1 MPRLPLLPKLQ
12 MNAVSGLKR
21 SVVHLLQRRAT
32 NQPQW
37 PLSLILILFLLMRH
51 WDQCLYLRCVEAAS
65 GIIIRDLEVG
75 RIAKRAIVDAVGA
88 HAGHRLAIRAVA
100 HAAGKDAIDNTK
112 AALGTEEAAAAA
124 SAIVALAT
132 AGAAAVAA
140 SATAVAV
147 VAAEAIAQVAAAADV
162 SAEATV
168 TAAVKA
174 ARAKPM
180 QEGTGSQP
188 AGATGA
194 AVTSIT
200 SERSKAAATTIDAGT
215 ILTTAEPI
223 GTISLQH
230 PYYFLRST

>member
-1 MPRLPLLPKLQ
+1 MHP
-12 MNAVSGLKR
+12 
-21 SVVHLLQRRAT
+21 LQRRAT
-32 NQPQW
+32 NQPQL

-51 WDQCLYLRCVEAAS
+51 WDQCLHLRCVEAAS

-75 RIAKRAIVDAVGA
+75 RIAKRAIVDTVGA

-100 HAAGKDAIDNTK
+100 HVAGEDAIDNTK
-112 AALGTEEAAAAA
+112 AALATEEAAAAA

-132 AGAAAVAA
+132 AVAAAGAA
-140 SATAVAV
+140 SATAVAA
-147 VAAEAIAQVAAAADV
+147 VAAEAEAIAQVAAAADF

-168 TAAVKA
+168 PAAVKA

-200 SERSKAAATTIDAGT
+200 SEGSKAAATTIDAGT